1 MKKTPIILLVLALL
15 PFATQADVIIVASK
29 MANFSTLSKDDISAI
44 YHGKIKKL
52 ADGRPLKALDQ
63 DDNATR
69 AQFLK
74 TYLAQSGTQ
83 YNTYWSR
90 ITFTGKGL
98 PPENVRNDAG
108 VIDALQ
114 TKPNAIGYID
124 SKSLTDNVKKIR
136 VQE

>member
-1 MKKTPIILLVLALL
+1 MKKVPIILLVLALF
-15 PFATQADVIIVASK
+15 PCVAQAEVIIVASK
-29 MANFSTLSKDDISAI
+29 TASFNSLSKDDISAV
-44 YHGKIKKL
+44 YHGKTKKL
-52 ADGRPLKALDQ
+52 ADGKLLKALDQ

-98 PPENVRNDAG
+98 PPENARNDAG

-114 TKPNAIGYID
+114 SKPDAIGYID
-124 SKSLTDNVKKIR
+124 SNSLTNSVKQIQ
-136 VQE
+136 VQK